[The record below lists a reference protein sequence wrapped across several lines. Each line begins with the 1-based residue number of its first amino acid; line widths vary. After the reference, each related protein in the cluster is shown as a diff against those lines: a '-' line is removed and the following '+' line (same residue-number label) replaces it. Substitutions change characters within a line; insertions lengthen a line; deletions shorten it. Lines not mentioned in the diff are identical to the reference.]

1 VQTGSNRSTTKEFV
15 ALAVTGTESAR
26 VDDRRTLHLTFAPE
40 VLGAP
45 EPDRKTEPAR
55 TAATDPAA
63 TDPAEID
70 TAPADTAPD
79 QAAAADTG
87 RATADLPAPRRT
99 PRDRVL
105 VLAEHL
111 VGSWA
116 STLRMALAM
125 LACVVGAL
133 VLIALATGP
142 LPALI
147 GAGALAAVISTTR
160 NR

>member
-1 VQTGSNRSTTKEFV
+1 M
-15 ALAVTGTESAR
+15 
-26 VDDRRTLHLTFAPE
+26 DDRRTLHLTFAPE

-45 EPDRKTEPAR
+45 EPDRKTGPAP
-55 TAATDPAA
+55 TAA
-63 TDPAEID
+63 
-70 TAPADTAPD
+70 ADTASADTQD
-79 QAAAADTG
+79 QADTAAADTG

-125 LACVVGAL
+125 LACMVGAL
-133 VLIALATGP
+133 VVIALATGP

-147 GAGALAAVISTTR
+147 GAGALAAVISSTR

>member
-1 VQTGSNRSTTKEFV
+1 M
-15 ALAVTGTESAR
+15 
-26 VDDRRTLHLTFAPE
+26 DDRRTLHLTFAPE

-55 TAATDPAA
+55 TAATD
-63 TDPAEID
+63 TAETD

-79 QAAAADTG
+79 QADTAAADTG

-99 PRDRVL
+99 PRDRLL

-125 LACVVGAL
+125 LACMVGAL

>member
-79 QAAAADTG
+79 QAA
-87 RATADLPAPRRT
+87 TADLPAPRRT

>member
-1 VQTGSNRSTTKEFV
+1 MQTGSNRSTTKEFV

-55 TAATDPAA
+55 TAETD
-63 TDPAEID
+63 TAETD

-79 QAAAADTG
+79 QADTAAADTG

-99 PRDRVL
+99 PRDRLL

-125 LACVVGAL
+125 LACMVGAL